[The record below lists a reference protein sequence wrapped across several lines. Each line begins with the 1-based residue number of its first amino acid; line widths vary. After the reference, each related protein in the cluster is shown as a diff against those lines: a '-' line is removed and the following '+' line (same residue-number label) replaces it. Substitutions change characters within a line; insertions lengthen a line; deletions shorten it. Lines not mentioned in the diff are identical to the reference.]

1 MKKSLPLIA
10 VLLVFL
16 IGVGILAYPL
26 ISAVV
31 NNIASRQGADEYEVK
46 VDEMDTTEIDSLIAG
61 AQQYN
66 DSLHRVILTDPFDEA
81 SYGLIGE
88 NYTESLNVDGNGL
101 IGYVEIPK
109 IDVYLPI
116 YHGTSID
123 VLSRAA
129 GHLEHTSLPIGGP
142 STHCVISAHSA
153 FPTQTF
159 FDYLEDLDYGDVFYI
174 HVLNMHLKYEVD
186 DINVVLPE
194 DTKNLYI
201 IDGEDYVTLLTC
213 TPYSVNTHRL
223 LVRGKRVLPYTPDS
237 ANKKDKLRFEDGCLY
252 ILGYR
257 IPYLT
262 AALVLGGFILFVG
275 IVVFLLVRNHRK
287 KRGGKRNKPENDD
300 DNKDDTEKEEVT

>member
-1 MKKSLPLIA
+1 MKKALPLIA

-16 IGVGILAYPL
+16 IGVGVLVYPL
-26 ISAVV
+26 LSAVV
-31 NNIASRQGADEYEVK
+31 NNIAARQGVEDYEVA
-46 VDEMDTTEIDSLIAG
+46 VEEMDTSDVDKMIAS
-61 AQQYN
+61 AQAYN

-81 SYGLIGE
+81 SYGLIGD

-101 IGYVEIPK
+101 IGYVDIPK
-109 IDVYLPI
+109 IDVYLPV

-159 FDYLEDLDYGDVFYI
+159 FDYLEDMEVGDVFYL
-174 HVLNMHLKYEVD
+174 HVLNMVLKYEVD
-186 DINVVLPE
+186 EINVVLPE
-194 DTKNLYI
+194 DTKDLYI
-201 IDGEDYVTLLTC
+201 VDGEDLVTLLTC

-223 LVRGKRVLPYTPDS
+223 LVRGKRVPYTPDD
-237 ANKKDKLRFEDGCLY
+237 ANMTDKLKFDDGCLY

-257 IPYLT
+257 VPYLT
-262 AALVLGGFILFVG
+262 AALVTLVFLLFVG
-275 IVVFLLVRNHRK
+275 FVVFLLVRMRRK
-287 KRGGKRNKPENDD
+287 KRRVKLNESAENG
-300 DNKDDTEKEEVT
+300 DNEPDADREEVT